1 MWREKPTERIET
13 YQLQTVTYGTT
24 PAAYIA
30 TKCLQVLADEN
41 HEKFPKAA
49 HAIKHDFYMDDL
61 LTGAKSVETA
71 IEMQHTIH
79 EILGKAHFPLRKY
92 VSNSTQFLD
101 ALEPSLKETLR
112 SVEFSS
118 GGSARILGLQWLP
131 ALDVFVI
138 NVKTKNIE
146 SIVLTKQV
154 IASLTAQ
161 MYDPMGLVTPVTVR
175 GKILLQE
182 LWKEGRGWDDPV
194 SDEIS
199 KKFREYYAEL
209 PQLADFRVPR
219 AYGFDKNS
227 T

>member
-1 MWREKPTERIET
+1 
-13 YQLQTVTYGTT
+13 
-24 PAAYIA
+24 
-30 TKCLQVLADEN
+30 
-41 HEKFPKAA
+41 
-49 HAIKHDFYMDDL
+49 
-61 LTGAKSVETA
+61 
-71 IEMQHTIH
+71 
-79 EILGKAHFPLRKY
+79 

-118 GGSARILGLQWLP
+118 EGSARILGLQWLP